1 MAAQYNTDYSVEL
14 CCSAQFFHEP
24 SDLWESYGILPTRF
38 HRKFDIPIQMCQFQQ
53 YKIFSV
59 LHPKERKMLRIPF

>member
-24 SDLWESYGILPTRF
+24 SDLWESYGILPMRF

-53 YKIFSV
+53 
-59 LHPKERKMLRIPF
+59 